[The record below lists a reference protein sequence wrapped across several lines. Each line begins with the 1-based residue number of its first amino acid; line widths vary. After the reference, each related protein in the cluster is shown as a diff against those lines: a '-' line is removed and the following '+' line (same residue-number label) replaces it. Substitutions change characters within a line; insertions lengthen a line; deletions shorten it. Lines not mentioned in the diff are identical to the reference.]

1 MSVVMRYNGVV
12 GLRSWRIDTM
22 GKQKRPVLEGE
33 DDGEGHSWK
42 VLKANGG
49 AVDVYY
55 GKGGHAKFQL
65 KKADKKTAPTEEL
78 VLQRIAE
85 HRDAKR
91 KQQDDD
97 EGGGGGKKAKGSR
110 FAVEAAAVTSE
121 AESSMSPSGS
131 KEDRRV
137 QTTFPHLST
146 PGRLDRDYDA
156 ERRSA
161 DERREHRRMAE
172 GFGNIQKIVDEE
184 MDEDGSDMCH
194 ILKLVAMAIFSQR
207 GGSELGPSSPEEKL
221 RLVADLV
228 SSELQGMLKQHKAAS
243 VGGAAGK
250 QLPGVAGGRGRRR
263 RRRRRRRGA
272 KGGEAGAAERGRA
285 TRCSGYAGGE
295 HTGIAEVKWGAEV
308 KRKSQ
313 LESGE
318 LKGWLCAGK

>member
-1 MSVVMRYNGVV
+1 MGQGSTRVAVLISNLLNFCLLKKKRRTENWNLEFDHLFPFLLLGMPFVK
-12 GLRSWRIDTM
+12 RS
-22 GKQKRPVLEGE
+22 VLEGG
-33 DDGEGHSWK
+33 DDGEGHPWK
-42 VLKANGG
+42 VVKDKG
-49 AVDVYY
+49 AAIFVMY
-55 GKGGHAKFQL
+55 GKGWHATFRL
-65 KKADKKTAPTEEL
+65 KKDDKKTALTEQL

-110 FAVEAAAVTSE
+110 LAAEAAAVTSE

-184 MDEDGSDMCH
+184 MNEDGSDMCH

-228 SSELQGMLKQHKAAS
+228 SSELQGMLKQHKAAPM
-243 VGGAAGK
+243 GE
-250 QLPGVAGGRGRRR
+250 QPGQ
-263 RRRRRRRGA
+263 
-272 KGGEAGAAERGRA
+272 GEEL
-285 TRCSGYAGGE
+285 E
-295 HTGIAEVKWGAEV
+295 MLVVIGI
-308 KRKSQ
+308 
-313 LESGE
+313 
-318 LKGWLCAGK
+318 